1 MPIRN
6 PGWAFLISSLFFDDL
21 EELHRTGL
29 GADAAGD
36 ALGGKFTRLGLDHH
50 AEGTCLDTLAAAG
63 AELLVDGVDALCV
76 LRDGAVGTCFGTFA
90 ALDAEHRL
98 GRALA
103 VDDLKTCL
111 GGIKF
116 FVEGGGTGTNALKTG
131 HAFDALFGGEFFHG
145 NDSFIYYS

>member
-1 MPIRN
+1 M
-6 PGWAFLISSLFFDDL
+6 ISSLFFDDL

-63 AELLVDGVDALCV
+63 AELLVDGVDAFRV

-111 GGIKF
+111 SGIKF
-116 FVEGGGTGTNALKTG
+116 FVEGCGAGANALESC
-131 HAFDALFGGEFFHG
+131 HAGYAHFLRGFF
-145 NDSFIYYS
+145 